1 MIFLSE
7 VSDVCFK
14 AFFISVCALHHY
26 SGRILVVL
34 SLNTSDTAFVYPFFM
49 IAAPVS
55 RPRCMY
61 KRKNSLLKYFH
72 ECFVKNYRCFN
83 LTAFSFK
90 FVSPALLWSYCQK
103 QVIVFISLFAFSLN
117 RLPFVFIVSA
127 FMNCFIKSKCK
138 WCLFRLRGSY
148 WSVCVPLAFQHLLM
162 VVLFIV
168 TLCFLVLL
176 PGL

>member
-1 MIFLSE
+1 MCLTPLLWAHLI
-7 VSDVCFK
+7 
-14 AFFISVCALHHY
+14 
-26 SGRILVVL
+26 VL
-34 SLNTSDTAFVYPFFM
+34 SLNTSHTAFVYPCFV
-49 IAAPVS
+49 IAAAIN

-61 KRKNSLLKYFH
+61 KRKASLLKYFH

-83 LTAFSFK
+83 LTTFSFK
-90 FVSPALLWSYCQK
+90 FVSRALLWSYCQK
-103 QVIVFISLFAFSLN
+103 QVIVLICLFAFSLN

-148 WSVCVPLAFQHLLM
+148 WSVCVLLAFQILLM

-168 TLCFLVLL
+168 TLCFFVLV